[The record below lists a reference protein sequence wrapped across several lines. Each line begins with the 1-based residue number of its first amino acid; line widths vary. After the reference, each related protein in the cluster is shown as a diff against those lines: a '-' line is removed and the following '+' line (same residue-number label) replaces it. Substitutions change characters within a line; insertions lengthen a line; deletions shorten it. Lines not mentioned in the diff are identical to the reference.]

1 MTNEYYNLVRQEAQ
15 LFAKRSL
22 SNAAA
27 EIERQQFIAP
37 EIISLLAQA
46 GYLGVSIAKK
56 YGGSQFDSYQLCAL
70 HEVMAGVH
78 GSLENLI
85 TVTGMVSVPLQR
97 AGSVAQKQYYL
108 PKLVTGELTGAIALT
123 EPNIGSDLMNV
134 ETELQ
139 QDGDDWLLT
148 GRKKWI
154 TLGQIADFFIVLA
167 RCGNQLAT
175 VLIDR
180 NTEGFTITPIND
192 MLGLRGNMLA
202 ELHFDRCRLKPDAL
216 LGQLTSS
223 VPLAVNFALNEGRF
237 TTACGSLGLCQAA
250 VDVAARYIRQRK
262 QFKRRLFSHGIVQH
276 IFTTMLTQTRTAR
289 LMCFSAAEYRESLHG
304 EMINETLMAKYVA
317 SKAAVEVTGN
327 AVQLL
332 GANGCH
338 ADYAVERYYR
348 DAKIMEII
356 EGTSQIHEIQ
366 IAMNY
371 MMGSKGSEG

>member
-1 MTNEYYNLVRQEAQ
+1 MCTENYELAQQEAV
-15 LFAKRSL
+15 LFAKQHL
-22 SNAAA
+22 ALAAQN
-27 EIERQQFIAP
+27 IERQQFIVP
-37 EIISLLAQA
+37 DIISCVAQA
-46 GYLGVSIAKK
+46 GYLGASIPQK
-56 YGGSQFDSYQLCAL
+56 YGGRGYDSYQLCAL

-85 TVTGMVSVPLQR
+85 TVTGMVSTLLQR
-97 AGSVAQKQYYL
+97 VGSAAQKAHYL
-108 PKLVTGELTGAIALT
+108 PKLATGELIGAIALT
-123 EPNIGSDLMNV
+123 ESNIGSDLVNV

-139 QDGDDWLLT
+139 QDGDGWRLN
-148 GRKKWI
+148 GKKKWI
-154 TLGQIADFFIVLA
+154 TLGQIADFFIVLIH
-167 RCGNQLAT
+167 CGNQLAT

-180 NTEGFTITPIND
+180 NTDGFTITPLND

-202 ELHFDRCRLKPDAL
+202 ELHFNDCRLKEDAL
-216 LGQLTSS
+216 LGPLTPG

-237 TTACGSLGLCQAA
+237 TTACGSLGLCRAA

-276 IFTTMLTQTRTAR
+276 LFATMLTQTRSAQ
-289 LMCFSAAEYRESLHG
+289 LMCFSAAEYRETLHPA
-304 EMINETLMAKYVA
+304 MINQILMAKYVA
-317 SKAAVEVTGN
+317 SKAAVDVAGK

-371 MMGSKGSEG
+371 MMGSEA